1 MRSSVHGGP
10 ASCPTSL
17 RSRKVGSGVAVV
29 NIRQRYRLRIVA
41 DDRLRITP
49 TVAIDASDL
58 TYRVSR
64 SGGPGGQHANTSDTR
79 VEVSLDVRHCGG
91 LTPYQRSL
99 VMNRIGP
106 VVRAVAADTRS
117 QAKNR
122 VLARTRL
129 AGRLAAALRVSPV
142 RRPTR
147 ASRGARE
154 DRLQG
159 KRIRSDVKRLRGR
172 PDDDD

>member
-1 MRSSVHGGP
+1 
-10 ASCPTSL
+10 
-17 RSRKVGSGVAVV
+17 
-29 NIRQRYRLRIVA
+29 VA

-49 TVAIDASDL
+49 TVSVDASDL
-58 TYRVSR
+58 TYRTSR

-79 VEVSLDVRHCGG
+79 VEVSLDVRHCSG
-91 LTPYQRSL
+91 LSPHQRSL

-122 VLARTRL
+122 ELARSRL
-129 AGRLAAALRVSPV
+129 AGRLAAALRVAPV

-147 ASRGARE
+147 ARRGARE
-154 DRLQG
+154 ERLQG
-159 KRIRSDVKRLRGR
+159 KRIRSNVKRLRGR
-172 PDDDD
+172 PDPDD

>member
-1 MRSSVHGGP
+1 LS
-10 ASCPTSL
+10 
-17 RSRKVGSGVAVV
+17 
-29 NIRQRYRLRIVA
+29 NIVRQYLLTVVA

-79 VEVSLDVRHCGG
+79 VEVTVDVRHCAG
-91 LTPYQRSL
+91 LSPHQRAL
-99 VMNRIGP
+99 VMSRLGP

-122 VLARTRL
+122 ELARSRL
-129 AGRLAAALRVSPV
+129 AGRLAAALRVTPT

-147 ASRGARE
+147 ATRGSKEAR
-154 DRLQG
+154 LAG
-159 KRIRSDVKRLRGR
+159 KRRRSDVKRLRGR
-172 PDDDD
+172 PEGDD

>member
-1 MRSSVHGGP
+1 M
-10 ASCPTSL
+10 
-17 RSRKVGSGVAVV
+17 
-29 NIRQRYRLRIVA
+29 VA

-49 TVAIDASDL
+49 TVTIDPSEL

-79 VEVSLDVRHCGG
+79 VEVTLDVRHCAG
-91 LTPYQRSL
+91 LTPHQRAL
-99 VMNRIGP
+99 VMNRLGP

-122 VLARTRL
+122 ELARSRL
-129 AGRLAAALRVSPV
+129 AGRLAAALRVTPA

-147 ASRGARE
+147 ARRGARE
-154 DRLQG
+154 DRLRG
-159 KRIRSDVKRLRGR
+159 KRLRGDVKRLRGR
-172 PDDDD
+172 PERDD

>member
-1 MRSSVHGGP
+1 
-10 ASCPTSL
+10 
-17 RSRKVGSGVAVV
+17 
-29 NIRQRYRLRIVA
+29 VA

-64 SGGPGGQHANTSDTR
+64 SGGPGGQHANTTDSR
-79 VEVSLDVRHCGG
+79 VEVSLDVRHCSG
-91 LTPYQRSL
+91 LTPPQRAIVIS
-99 VMNRIGP
+99 RIGP

-122 VLARTRL
+122 ELARARL
-129 AGRLAAALRVSPV
+129 VGRLAAALRVAPT

-147 ASRGARE
+147 AGRGARE
-154 DRLQG
+154 ERMRH
-159 KRIRSDVKRLRGR
+159 KHRRSDVKRLRGR
-172 PDDDD
+172 PDRDD

>member
-1 MRSSVHGGP
+1 M
-10 ASCPTSL
+10 
-17 RSRKVGSGVAVV
+17 
-29 NIRQRYRLRIVA
+29 A

-49 TVAIDASDL
+49 TVAIDASEL

-79 VEVSLDVRHCGG
+79 VEVSLDVRHCRG
-91 LTPYQRSL
+91 LTPHQRSL
-99 VMNRIGP
+99 VTSRIGP

-122 VLARTRL
+122 EIARTRL
-129 AGRLAAALRVSPV
+129 VARLAAALRVAPA

-147 ASRGARE
+147 ATRGARE

-159 KRIRSDVKRLRGR
+159 KRRRADVKRLRGR
-172 PDDDD
+172 PERDD

>member
-1 MRSSVHGGP
+1 M
-10 ASCPTSL
+10 
-17 RSRKVGSGVAVV
+17 
-29 NIRQRYRLRIVA
+29 VA

-49 TVAIDASDL
+49 TVAIDATDL

-79 VEVSLDVRHCGG
+79 VEVTLDVRHCSG
-91 LTPYQRSL
+91 LSAHQRAL
-99 VMNRIGP
+99 VMSRLGP

-122 VLARTRL
+122 ELARTRL
-129 AGRLAAALRVSPV
+129 AGRLAAALRVAPA

-147 ASRGARE
+147 ATRGAKE
-154 DRLQG
+154 ARLAG
-159 KRIRSDVKRLRGR
+159 KRRRSDVKRMRGR
-172 PDDDD
+172 PERDD

>member
-1 MRSSVHGGP
+1 
-10 ASCPTSL
+10 
-17 RSRKVGSGVAVV
+17 
-29 NIRQRYRLRIVA
+29 VA

-49 TVAIDASDL
+49 TVAVAAADL

-79 VEVSLDVRHCGG
+79 VEVTLDVRHCTG
-91 LTPYQRSL
+91 LTAQQRSL
-99 VMNRIGP
+99 VMSRLGP

-122 VLARTRL
+122 DLARSRL
-129 AGRLAAALRVSPV
+129 AGRLAAALRVSPT

-147 ASRGARE
+147 ATRGAKE
-154 DRLQG
+154 ARLAG
-159 KRIRSDVKRLRGR
+159 KRRRSDVKRLRGR
-172 PDDDD
+172 PERDD

>member
-1 MRSSVHGGP
+1 MS
-10 ASCPTSL
+10 
-17 RSRKVGSGVAVV
+17 
-29 NIRQRYRLRIVA
+29 NIDRQYLLPVVA

-49 TVAIDASDL
+49 TVAIDAADL

-79 VEVSLDVRHCGG
+79 VEVTVDVRHCAG
-91 LTPYQRSL
+91 LTPPQRAL
-99 VMNRIGP
+99 VMSRLGP

-122 VLARTRL
+122 EIARTRL
-129 AGRLAAALRVSPV
+129 AARLAAALRVAPS

-147 ASRGARE
+147 ASRGAKE
-154 DRLQG
+154 ARLAGQAAT
-159 KRIRSDVKRLRGR
+159 R
-172 PDDDD
+172 PT

>member
-1 MRSSVHGGP
+1 M
-10 ASCPTSL
+10 
-17 RSRKVGSGVAVV
+17 
-29 NIRQRYRLRIVA
+29 A

-58 TYRVSR
+58 TFRVSR

-79 VEVSLDVRHCGG
+79 VEVSLDVRHCSG
-91 LTPYQRSL
+91 LTPHQRSL
-99 VMNRIGP
+99 VVNRLGP

-117 QAKNR
+117 QARNR
-122 VLARTRL
+122 ELARTRL

-147 ASRGARE
+147 AGRGARE
-154 DRLQG
+154 DRLRG
-159 KRIRSDVKRLRGR
+159 KRRRSDVKRLRGR
-172 PDDDD
+172 PDQDD